1 MFPLFFAMEEEKI
14 KQDIWYTEG
23 VFTWKKKVGSG
34 YHNIVKRGWIM
45 SYSGDLEEINRDII
59 AMTMTMHRFGVKE
72 TTKIKD
78 FQLIEITKSEFLG
91 KRNK

>member
-1 MFPLFFAMEEEKI
+1 MEEEKT
-14 KQDIWYTEG
+14 KDDICYTEV

-34 YHNIVKRGWIM
+34 YHNIVKRGWTM

-59 AMTMTMHRFGVKE
+59 AMVMTMHRFGIKE

-91 KRNK
+91 KKNK